1 MKYKTAIFDLDGTL
15 IDSTWIW
22 AEICKK
28 FNENFKR
35 EFIKDLITRSK
46 QQQILVH
53 NTTYTVDENDNIKKI
68 GETTYELTR
77 TNRNNKHNI
86 RKNIKL

>member
-1 MKYKTAIFDLDGTL
+1 MQGSSIEKFITGLSKQNYEHTV
-15 IDSTWIW
+15 
-22 AEICKK
+22 K

-53 NTTYTVDENDNIKKI
+53 NTTYTVDKNDNIKKI

-77 TNRNNKHNI
+77 TNRNN
-86 RKNIKL
+86 

>member
-1 MKYKTAIFDLDGTL
+1 MQE
-15 IDSTWIW
+15 DSIEKFITGLSKQNY
-22 AEICKK
+22 EHTVK

-68 GETTYELTR
+68 GETTHELIR

>member
-1 MKYKTAIFDLDGTL
+1 MQESSIEKFITGLSKQNYEHTI
-15 IDSTWIW
+15 
-22 AEICKK
+22 K

-46 QQQILVH
+46 QQQILVY
-53 NTTYTVDENDNIKKI
+53 NTTYTVDENDIIKKI

>member
-1 MKYKTAIFDLDGTL
+1 MQEDFIEKFITGLSKQNYEHTV
-15 IDSTWIW
+15 
-22 AEICKK
+22 K

>member
-1 MKYKTAIFDLDGTL
+1 MKQRKKNKIMQEDFIEKFITGLSKQNYEHTV
-15 IDSTWIW
+15 
-22 AEICKK
+22 K

-53 NTTYTVDENDNIKKI
+53 NTTYTVGENDIIKKI

-77 TNRNNKHNI
+77 TNRNN
-86 RKNIKL
+86 

>member
-1 MKYKTAIFDLDGTL
+1 MRESSIEKFITGLSKQNYEHTI
-15 IDSTWIW
+15 
-22 AEICKK
+22 K

-53 NTTYTVDENDNIKKI
+53 NTTYTVDENDIIKKI

-77 TNRNNKHNI
+77 TNRNN
-86 RKNIKL
+86 

>member
-1 MKYKTAIFDLDGTL
+1 MQE
-15 IDSTWIW
+15 DSIEKFITGLSKQNYEHTI
-22 AEICKK
+22 K

-53 NTTYTVDENDNIKKI
+53 NTTYTVDENDIIKKI

-77 TNRNNKHNI
+77 TNRNN
-86 RKNIKL
+86 

>member
-1 MKYKTAIFDLDGTL
+1 MQGSSIEKFITGLSKQNYEHTV
-15 IDSTWIW
+15 
-22 AEICKK
+22 K

>member
-1 MKYKTAIFDLDGTL
+1 MQE
-15 IDSTWIW
+15 DSIEKFITGLSKQNYEHTI
-22 AEICKK
+22 K

-53 NTTYTVDENDNIKKI
+53 NTTYTVGENDIIKKI
-68 GETTYELTR
+68 GETTYELTG
-77 TNRNNKHNI
+77 TNRNN
-86 RKNIKL
+86 

>member
-1 MKYKTAIFDLDGTL
+1 MKQRKNKIMQE
-15 IDSTWIW
+15 DSIEKFITGLSKQNY
-22 AEICKK
+22 EHTVK

-53 NTTYTVDENDNIKKI
+53 NTTYTVDGNDNI
-68 GETTYELTR
+68 
-77 TNRNNKHNI
+77 
-86 RKNIKL
+86 RK

>member
-1 MKYKTAIFDLDGTL
+1 MQE
-15 IDSTWIW
+15 DSIEKFITGLNKQNYEHTI
-22 AEICKK
+22 K

-77 TNRNNKHNI
+77 TNRNN
-86 RKNIKL
+86 